1 MPQMDKEM
9 YLEDI
14 FWIMIL
20 FFFIANIQEPFS
32 ADEIRFFLSN
42 TFFALG
48 TVYLKEQSKVVK
60 NIFES
65 YYN

>member
-42 TFFALG
+42 NFFAKG
-48 TVYLKEQSKVVK
+48 TVNLKEQSKVVK

-65 YYN
+65 YYR

>member
-1 MPQMDKEM
+1 
-9 YLEDI
+9 
-14 FWIMIL
+14 MIL

-42 TFFALG
+42 NFFAKG
-48 TVYLKEQSKVVK
+48 TINLKEQSKVVK

-65 YYN
+65 YYR